1 MKTQSID
8 TSPVIENMLVEG
20 YRRMSPA
27 QKLQRVEALNQA
39 VRQLATARLRQQYGP
54 DLPAR
59 ELQLRL
65 AALWLSDETMRRV
78 FGWDPDL
85 QGR

>member
-8 TSPVIENMLVEG
+8 TSPVIENMLIEG

-54 DLPAR
+54 DLPTR

-65 AALWLSDETMRRV
+65 AALWLSDETMRLV